1 MSRTRLFIVIL
12 PVFFLSTIQK
22 LYAQPDLDVILRSG
36 VEDANLL
43 MEAYLEP
50 LAQGV
55 SASLVNGWYNSARAH
70 QPLGFDITITG
81 NAVFIPDADLT
92 FDPSQLGLNNT
103 RLISGDRLVPTVI
116 GSDDLRSTYEYSVDG
131 QVEGTFEG
139 PDGFSLEDNFGV
151 QAIPVPMVQVG
162 VGVGLNSDV
171 KFRVTPTIKYDDVE
185 FQMLGAALMHSISQ
199 YMFGEDAPVDLSV
212 LIGFT
217 HVSMEYDM
225 TNTGVPEVETTNGL
239 ATLDIRGW
247 TIQGLASKKIG
258 ILTLYGGLGYNFSS
272 SEMKLKGDYRI
283 FNEGGILENEISNPI
298 NLSYSLD
305 SPRLTMGMRLKLS
318 VITLHTDYT
327 FQKYNTLSAGF
338 GITVR

>member
-225 TNTGVPEVETTNGL
+225 TNTGVPEVETM
-239 ATLDIRGW
+239 D
-247 TIQGLASKKIG
+247 
-258 ILTLYGGLGYNFSS
+258 
-272 SEMKLKGDYRI
+272 
-283 FNEGGILENEISNPI
+283 
-298 NLSYSLD
+298 
-305 SPRLTMGMRLKLS
+305 
-318 VITLHTDYT
+318 
-327 FQKYNTLSAGF
+327 
-338 GITVR
+338 